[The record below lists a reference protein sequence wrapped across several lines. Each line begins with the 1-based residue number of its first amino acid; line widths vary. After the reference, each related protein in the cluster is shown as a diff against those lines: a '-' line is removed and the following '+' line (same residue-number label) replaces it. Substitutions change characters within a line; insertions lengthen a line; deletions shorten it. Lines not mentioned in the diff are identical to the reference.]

1 MGAWGT
7 GLLQDDFVSD
17 VKEEYKILLAYNV
30 EPSVACKK
38 VKEYF
43 SKDICE
49 DDENLFWI
57 AIAYVNWQYGIEDES
72 VKAKTLEMLDDEKY
86 MEVWKEQGNKT
97 YEKRKKVIEQFKNN
111 LLYVKRPRKKV
122 PKPMLSLRS
131 KTAYKEGD
139 VIAYQIGSTVGEEV
153 LELFFK
159 ENISFNKKWVL
170 LHVVKIGKRPVSHLM
185 PELDYYSFACVM
197 LYNRIFDSMPA
208 ALPDGIR
215 LMKVLEPDRTRSIV
229 KYGYMGIDESKIPH
243 YSKDPQ
249 ANIIANIIATS
260 ELVEQ
265 GYDVPYYEID
275 RTVINTYKLNPSGFS
290 NDPCKL

>member
-17 VKEEYKILLAYNV
+17 VMEEYKILLAYNV

-170 LHVVKIGKRPVSHLM
+170 LHVVEVYHKPVSKLM
-185 PELDYYSFACVM
+185 PELDYHSFACVAF
-197 LYNRIFDSMPA
+197 YNRIFDSMPA
-208 ALPDGIR
+208 ALPDGIS
-215 LMKVLEPDRTRSIV
+215 LMKVLKPNWVLTFVEYDYLDIE
-229 KYGYMGIDESKIPH
+229 ESKMPH

-249 ANIIANIIATS
+249 VHIIANIAVKQECTGKGS
-260 ELVEQ
+260 
-265 GYDVPYYEID
+265 YAHYYGID
-275 RTVINTYKLNPSGFS
+275 EAVIDTYKLNPSGFT
-290 NDPCKL
+290 NNCEL